1 MKKASFIFCLA
12 VLFASCAREGPTG
25 PTGPVGP
32 SLSGSISGHLKLYD
46 MYGSSID
53 TGYTHAALYINTSTT
68 ALSPDVSGYYQF
80 ATVGGV
86 AITTGM
92 YFITASDS
100 AFARTIKNNIQIVSG
115 NLNVDIKMS
124 ALPDSFLY
132 TFSANHP
139 AGSVNDS
146 LAFTFKTD
154 TRQRN
159 CIVFANSS
167 PTVNLQP
174 ANYMWS
180 KVIGV
185 SPAAPFVSFLLPGQD
200 LINAGFKS
208 GSKVYFA
215 AYSYVIGDVSVYE
228 DFTTGKNV
236 YNAVSG
242 VHIDSTIVP

>member
-1 MKKASFIFCLA
+1 MKRASLYICLA
-12 VLFASCAREGPTG
+12 ILFASCAKEGPTG

-32 SLSGSISGHLKLYD
+32 SLSGSLSGHLKLYD

-53 TGYTHAALYINTSTT
+53 TGYTHASLYLNTSTT
-68 ALSPDVSGYYQF
+68 PLSPDVSGYYQF
-80 ATVGGV
+80 TTIGGV

-92 YFITASDS
+92 YSVAATDS
-100 AFARTIKNNIQIVSG
+100 AFAHTVKNNIQIVTG

-124 ALPDSFLY
+124 ALPDSILY
-132 TFSANHP
+132 NFSANHVT
-139 AGSVNDS
+139 GSVNDS
-146 LAFTFKTD
+146 LAFTFKSD

-167 PTVNLQP
+167 PVVNSQP

-180 KVIGV
+180 KVIAV
-185 SPAAPFVSFLLPGQD
+185 SPTAPFVSFLLPGQD

-242 VHIDSTIVP
+242 VHVDSTIVP